1 MFPWKRKWKWEPD
14 ETNSQLTSVI
24 FRNKQEEEML
34 KISFY
39 AIMGFAFLL
48 NAAGIASNLTEAD
61 GHVLTDQTPTPTV
74 SPTVSPTVTPIP
86 TPCYPDDPKKPCPS
100 PSPTAQPVPTTSP
113 TMRP

>member
-61 GHVLTDQTPTPTV
+61 GRVLTDQTPT
-74 SPTVSPTVTPIP
+74 PTVSPTVTPIP

-100 PSPTAQPVPTTSP
+100 PSPTAQPMPTTSP

>member
-1 MFPWKRKWKWEPD
+1 
-14 ETNSQLTSVI
+14 
-24 FRNKQEEEML
+24 ML

-61 GHVLTDQTPTPTV
+61 GRVLTDQTPT
-74 SPTVSPTVTPIP
+74 PTVSPTVTPIP

-100 PSPTAQPVPTTSP
+100 PSPTAQPMPTTSP